1 MNKQQMEAVWNGPL
15 QSALKKARFTKT
27 IEFEQELRVYR
38 KELVS
43 SYTKRGFYAN
53 KKQASDDLDSKL
65 RAELYLE
72 FPRPWAEGIIWEFG
86 FVREVV

>member
-1 MNKQQMEAVWNGPL
+1 MNKEQMEAIWNGPL

-27 IEFEQELRVYR
+27 TEFEQELKVYR

-72 FPRPWAEGIIWEFG
+72 FPQPWKEGIIWEFG
-86 FVREVV
+86 YVRDV